1 MNLDSVDHDK
11 HLCRCHKLHG
21 GGTGSNV
28 CSPVVDLNPSD
39 DSIVGLLGIDGL
51 LNEVL
56 KIAGDGALTDMSQ
69 LNKVQLCVILL
80 LKTKPPCK
88 PLLEDGEL
96 WLKRIVNSRDLAI
109 GIVALRL
116 EKIGA
121 LIIGMQESETDP

>member
-1 MNLDSVDHDK
+1 MDLD
-11 HLCRCHKLHG
+11 
-21 GGTGSNV
+21 T
-28 CSPVVDLNPSD
+28 SD

-56 KIAGDGALTDMSQ
+56 EIAGDGALTDMSQ
-69 LNKVQLCVILL
+69 LNKVQLGVILL

-96 WLKRIVNSRDLAI
+96 GLKRIVLSRDLA
-109 GIVALRL
+109 VALITLSL

-121 LIIGMQESETDP
+121 LIIGMQESETDR